1 MEEQL
6 CRIEK
11 ELLLIKNL
19 LIEVLAGQVKVEAT
33 EEKIINLKEAVDFLG
48 LEKHIVYAKCST
60 GEIPCFKV
68 GKLYKFKRSELIKWM
83 EDQGISTK
91 NATEDFVSKYLQTHI
106 LKA

>member
-1 MEEQL
+1 MEDQL

-11 ELLLIKNL
+11 ELHLIKNL
-19 LIEVLAGQVKVEAT
+19 LIKVLACQSNVDVK
-33 EEKIINLKEAVDFLG
+33 EEKIISLKEAVDFLG

-68 GKLYKFKRSELIKWM
+68 GKLYKFKRSELTAWK
-83 EDQGISTK
+83 EKQGDKQSDADDYI
-91 NATEDFVSKYLQTHI
+91 NKYLQTHL